1 MSTTSANPSSKLLI
15 NLISVIV
22 PIVVALLL
30 GIRTKVDLGEWTR
43 VLPHVIGGINT
54 LTSILL
60 VLGLLLLKAG
70 KIEGHRWAM
79 TSAFLLGGCFL
90 VCYITY
96 QLSNPSTHFGGE
108 GVIKNVYFCLLLSH
122 IALSI
127 LVLPLVLRAFFYAI
141 TSQFKAHKRIA
152 KFAFPIWLYVS
163 VTGVLVYVM
172 ISPYY
177 PKATI
182 DTEGEAGEARTDQP
196 VVVDPGER
204 KLIAQQQE
212 QAKEFT
218 EEQLMRT
225 FSLTERSGKTISSQ
239 ELQGQ
244 PFIASF
250 FFSTCPGSCKQQNDQ
265 MRLLQQKYRDAP
277 IRLVSISVDPE
288 KDTPEV
294 LDAYANSYGAEK
306 NKWLFFT
313 GDITYIARMASDVFF
328 LGAIGPKSHP
338 DRFCLFNAEGKLVGK
353 YNWHQPEQLQQLDEH
368 VQELLKQK

>member
-1 MSTTSANPSSKLLI
+1 MSSTQTTPSSRILI
-15 NLISVIV
+15 NAVSAIV
-22 PIVVALLL
+22 PLVVALLL
-30 GIRTKVDLGEWTR
+30 GIQAKVELGAWTK

-54 LTSILL
+54 LTALLL
-60 VLGLLLLKAG
+60 VVGFVLIRFG
-70 KIEGHRWAM
+70 KVEGHRWAM

-96 QLSNPSTHFGGE
+96 HLSNPSTHFGGE
-108 GVIKNVYFCLLLSH
+108 GTTKMIYYGLLLSH

-127 LVLPLVLRAFFYAI
+127 LVLPLVLRAFIYAL
-141 TSQFKAHKRIA
+141 TSQFEAHKRVA

-163 VTGVLVYVM
+163 VSGVLVYLM

-177 PKATI
+177 PKRTI
-182 DTEGEAGEARTDQP
+182 NTAGEAGEARIDQP
-196 VVVDPGER
+196 ANVDPGDR

-212 QAKEFT
+212 QAKEFN
-218 EEQLMRT
+218 EEQLMRS

-239 ELQGQ
+239 ELRGQ

-265 MRLLQQKYRDAP
+265 MRLLQQKYRDTS

-294 LDAYANSYGAEK
+294 LDAYANSYGADK

-313 GDITYIARMASDVFF
+313 GDIKYITRMASDVFF
-328 LGAIGPKSHP
+328 LGQIGPKSHP
-338 DRFCLFNAEGKLVGK
+338 DRFCLFDADGKLVGK
-353 YNWHQPEQLQQLDEH
+353 YDWHESEQLKQLDEH
-368 VQELLKQK
+368 VQELLGPK